1 MPFRPARWAGLLFAA
16 ALTAS
21 SAHAARNLIVLIGD
35 GLGQSQFIAART
47 YSQQQLGQDLHL
59 AKLMQRR
66 CCLALVTN
74 DTADALV
81 ALERDRER
89 AKREEQK
96 QRWSNAD
103 ASGFTVDDLW
113 SAGVDLVW
121 NVLRR

>member
-16 ALTAS
+16 ALTTS

-81 ALERDRER
+81 TESA
-89 AKREEQK
+89 AAAGQIATGQK
-96 QRWSNAD
+96 MS
-103 ASGFTVDDLW
+103 
-113 SAGVDLVW
+113 
-121 NVLRR
+121 